1 MLQWHLHSIQS
12 ASPHTEA
19 SAGEC
24 LLSLQSPQGLQNQ
37 TEDET
42 QPEEI
47 LNLLYALLPHD
58 RVSSD
63 PAQQLSLPAKQSFL
77 SNKCDAIEPC
87 ETTALT

>member
-1 MLQWHLHSIQS
+1 MLQHHLCNVQS

-24 LLSLQSPQGLQNQ
+24 LLSLQAPQGLQNQ

-42 QPEEI
+42 QTEEI
-47 LNLLYALLPHD
+47 LNFLYTLLPHD

-63 PAQQLSLPAKQSFL
+63 PAQWLSLPAKQLFL
-77 SNKCDAIEPC
+77 SI
-87 ETTALT
+87 